1 MRADPPKETNMTEQI
16 QAATPLKD
24 VIVFAKKHRIE
35 IEDAQKILDQYGD
48 DLKNASKAARRI
60 AA

>member
-1 MRADPPKETNMTEQI
+1 MTEETT
-16 QAATPLKD
+16 AATPLKD
-24 VIVFAKKHRIE
+24 VIVFAKKHRID

>member
-1 MRADPPKETNMTEQI
+1 LSEKTT
-16 QAATPLKD
+16 AATPLNVVKA
-24 VIVFAKKHRIE
+24 FAKKHRIE

-48 DLKNASKAARRI
+48 DRKNADKAARRI